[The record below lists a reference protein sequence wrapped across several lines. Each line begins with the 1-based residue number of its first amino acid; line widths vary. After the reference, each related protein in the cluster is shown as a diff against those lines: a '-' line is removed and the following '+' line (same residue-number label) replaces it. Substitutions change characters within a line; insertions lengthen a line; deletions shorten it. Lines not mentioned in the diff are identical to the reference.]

1 MKKTL
6 LITLAVIMLFTVTS
20 CGSSEKSFER
30 SEYALFDTVSVIKG
44 YAESQQ
50 AFMDETDGVI
60 AELTRLHRLFDIY
73 NEYGGVTNLCTVNS
87 RAGEWVEVDAEIIEF
102 LKWGREVADLTGG
115 KVDITLGAVLKI
127 WHEARE
133 NEALPDE
140 IALTEAKK
148 HTGFDKL
155 EIDEENRRVRL
166 NDAAASIDA
175 GALAKGWAVE
185 RAAEKAP
192 SGTLINVGGNIRA
205 VGAKP
210 GGEAWKLG
218 IQDPDGGV
226 LTAVAVTDGSVVTSG
241 DYQRY
246 FEVGGVRYCHIID
259 PETLYPASKWRG
271 VSVVC
276 ASSALADALSTALFL
291 TDRESGEA
299 LAKSCGAE
307 ALWIDALGAVYKT
320 EGFETMEK

>member
-6 LITLAVIMLFTVTS
+6 SFALAVIMLFTLTA
-20 CGSSEKSFER
+20 CGSSKKSYER
-30 SEYALFDTVSVIKG
+30 SEYTLFDTVTVIKG
-44 YAESQQ
+44 YADSQES
-50 AFMDETDGVI
+50 FMDETGGII

-73 NEYGGVTNLCTVNS
+73 NEYDGIVNLCTVNA
-87 RAGEWVEVDAEIIEF
+87 RAGEWVEVDGEIIEF
-102 LKWGREVADLTGG
+102 LLWGRKVALLTAGE
-115 KVDITLGAVLKI
+115 VDITLGAVLKI

-133 NEALPDE
+133 NEVIPDE
-140 IALTEAKK
+140 SALREAKK

-166 NDAAASIDA
+166 NDSAASIDA

-185 RAAEKAP
+185 RAARVAP

-210 GGEAWKLG
+210 DGGAWKLG
-218 IQDPDGGV
+218 IQNPDGGV

-259 PETLYPASKWRG
+259 PDTLYPAAKWRG
-271 VSVVC
+271 VSVAC

-291 TDRESGEA
+291 MDRESGEA
-299 LAKSCGAE
+299 LARECGAE
-307 ALWIDALGAVYKT
+307 ALWIDADGAVYKT
-320 EGFETMEK
+320 DGFEKME

>member
-1 MKKTL
+1 
-6 LITLAVIMLFTVTS
+6 
-20 CGSSEKSFER
+20 
-30 SEYALFDTVSVIKG
+30 
-44 YAESQQ
+44 
-50 AFMDETDGVI
+50 MDETGGII

-73 NEYGGVTNLCTVNS
+73 NEYDGIVNLCTVNA
-87 RAGEWVEVDAEIIEF
+87 RAGEWVEVDGEIIEF
-102 LKWGREVADLTGG
+102 LLWGRKVALLTVGE
-115 KVDITLGAVLKI
+115 VDITLGAVLKI

-133 NEALPDE
+133 NKVLPDE
-140 IALTEAKK
+140 SALKEAKK

-166 NDAAASIDA
+166 NDSAASIDA

-185 RAAEKAP
+185 RAARVAP

-210 GGEAWKLG
+210 DGGAWKLG
-218 IQDPDGGV
+218 IQNPDGGV

-259 PETLYPASKWRG
+259 PDTLYPAAKWRG

-291 TDRESGEA
+291 MDRESGEA
-299 LAKSCGAE
+299 LARECGAE
-307 ALWIDALGAVYKT
+307 ALWIDADGAVYKT
-320 EGFETMEK
+320 DGFEKME

>member
-6 LITLAVIMLFTVTS
+6 SFALAVVMLFSLTACEKS
-20 CGSSEKSFER
+20 KKSFER
-30 SEYALFDTVSVIKG
+30 SEYTLFDTVTVIKG
-44 YAESQQ
+44 YSDSREN
-50 AFMDETDGVI
+50 FLDETDGVI

-73 NEYGGVTNLCTVNS
+73 NEYDGVANLCTVNS

-133 NEALPDE
+133 NEVLPDE

-166 NDAAASIDA
+166 TDAAASIDA

-185 RAAEKAP
+185 RAAEKAT

-259 PETLYPASKWRG
+259 PETLYPAAKWRG

-291 TDRESGEA
+291 MDRESGEA
-299 LAKSCGAE
+299 LARECGAE
-307 ALWIDALGAVYKT
+307 ALWIDADGAVYNTDGFEKT
-320 EGFETMEK
+320 E